1 MTTDRGDGGQNYF
14 LINSA
19 DEKFTKK
26 RKGIGF
32 GGTDEWENFKL
43 WIDQDMD
50 KSKVFNGNDKTY
62 GYGALAGVGTTN
74 LSIKRMEIWGLG
86 TK

>member
-19 DEKFTKK
+19 DEKFSKK

-32 GGTDEWENFKL
+32 GGNDERENFKL
-43 WIDQDMD
+43 WID
-50 KSKVFNGNDKTY
+50 
-62 GYGALAGVGTTN
+62 
-74 LSIKRMEIWGLG
+74 
-86 TK
+86 

>member
-1 MTTDRGDGGQNYF
+1 MNVFQGDLTGFLFSIDPNLRFMTTDRGDGGQNYF
-14 LINSA
+14 LVNSA

-43 WIDQDMD
+43 WID
-50 KSKVFNGNDKTY
+50 
-62 GYGALAGVGTTN
+62 
-74 LSIKRMEIWGLG
+74 
-86 TK
+86 

>member
-32 GGTDEWENFKL
+32 GGNDEWENFKL
-43 WIDQDMD
+43 WID
-50 KSKVFNGNDKTY
+50 
-62 GYGALAGVGTTN
+62 
-74 LSIKRMEIWGLG
+74 
-86 TK
+86 